1 MRPGRRRRTP
11 LVLLGIIL
19 LPVVVCVLQHGALP
33 TSAAPPQAGKAS
45 VFPANNIWN
54 LPVADLPV
62 HPLSTA
68 YLNSIGLGA
77 SLKAD
82 FGAGLWGGGPIGI
95 PYVVVPGSQPKVPI
109 HYTAYGDESDPGP
122 MPIPRAAPVE
132 GGPNGDGD
140 RHILVIDEDNR
151 ILYELYNA
159 WPNDDGSW
167 NADSGALWALDAN
180 TLRPD
185 GWTSADAA
193 GLPIFPGLARYDE
206 VASGAIKH
214 ALRFTIPRSQRAH
227 LWPARHD
234 ASSSTDPARPP
245 MGLRL
250 RLKGSV
256 NIAAYPPQS
265 RVVLQALRDYGMI
278 VADNGSAMYVSG
290 APDER
295 WDNDDLHS
303 LGGINAAMFE
313 AVDSSGVMMSPDSAQ
328 TRPAGPPTAPA
339 LGQQELVVTNEGQGG
354 VTPGS
359 GAYVTG
365 AQVTL
370 TATPAAGWLF
380 ARWLVDGQVAGYGPT
395 LTLAL
400 GTGHRV
406 VAQFAQPR
414 SYPDLPPAD
423 PAATAIAHLAG
434 AGVIR
439 GYQDGTFGP
448 ADTTLR
454 AQMAALIARAV
465 GWESEDWGNSF
476 SDRGEVDAALWR
488 NVGTLAYYDVAR
500 GYGDGSYDPTGPVLN
515 IQAISFISRALIARG
530 WWVAQADDSR
540 LYPNIPASAGAR
552 GDLATYVHYVGPLL
566 DTATAT
572 ERWAVW
578 EQPVTR
584 AWFAHAL
591 WLALIH
597 PRP

>member
-45 VFPANNIWN
+45 VFPADNIWN

-122 MPIPRAAPVE
+122 MPIPHDAPVE

-140 RHILVIDEDNR
+140 RHILVI
-151 ILYELYNA
+151 
-159 WPNDDGSW
+159 
-167 NADSGALWALDAN
+167 DAN

-303 LGGINAAMFE
+303 LGGINTAMFE
-313 AVDSSGVMMSPDSAQ
+313 AVDSSGVMVNPDSAQ
-328 TRPAGPPTAPA
+328 TRPAGSPTAPA
-339 LGQQELVVTNEGQGG
+339 PGQQALVVTSEGQGD

-359 GAYVTG
+359 GAYATG

-370 TATPAAGWLF
+370 TATPAARWLF
-380 ARWLVDGQVAGYGPT
+380 AHWLVDGQIAGYGPT
-395 LTLAL
+395 LTLAM

-414 SYPDLPPAD
+414 SYPDLPSAN

-454 AQMAALIARAV
+454 AQMAALIAWAV
-465 GWESEDWGNSF
+465 G
-476 SDRGEVDAALWR
+476 
-488 NVGTLAYYDVAR
+488 
-500 GYGDGSYDPTGPVLN
+500 
-515 IQAISFISRALIARG
+515 
-530 WWVAQADDSR
+530 
-540 LYPNIPASAGAR
+540 
-552 GDLATYVHYVGPLL
+552 
-566 DTATAT
+566 
-572 ERWAVW
+572 
-578 EQPVTR
+578 
-584 AWFAHAL
+584 
-591 WLALIH
+591 
-597 PRP
+597 